1 MGHPLQ
7 GVGAVDA
14 DEVAVPDDDDDDD
27 DDDLGR
33 LLAALP
39 E

>member
-27 DDDLGR
+27 DLGR